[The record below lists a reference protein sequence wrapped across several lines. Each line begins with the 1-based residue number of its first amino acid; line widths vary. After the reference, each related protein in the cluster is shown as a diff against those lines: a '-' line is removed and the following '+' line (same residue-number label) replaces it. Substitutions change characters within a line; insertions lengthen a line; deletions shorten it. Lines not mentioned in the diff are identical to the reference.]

1 MSNDHT
7 LAGLRAHLFDALQ
20 AVKSGQ
26 LELDQARTV
35 NELAK
40 TIVDTAKVEVDYIR
54 ALEGEGHS
62 AFLQPDRG
70 YGTRPALS
78 GEAMNGIKSITRHV
92 LEG

>member
-20 AVKSGQ
+20 AVKAGQ

-40 TIVDTAKVEVDYIR
+40 TIVDTAKVEVDYLR
-54 ALEGEGHS
+54 TTGGGES
-62 AFLQPDRG
+62 AFIDTAVGASNLP
-70 YGTRPALS
+70 P
-78 GEAMNGIKSITRHV
+78 GITGITRHR
-92 LEG
+92 LSG